1 MSRTSPPPAAPAPT
15 TTTTASAGPGA
26 PGGAAPSG
34 RVSRARRR
42 TLTPGARLALVS
54 AVVVVAS
61 ACFLLLFIRGGFEF
75 VIERRATMLGAMVI
89 AAFTQGV
96 ATVLFH
102 TVTNNRILTPSI
114 MGFDSLYTLMQTLMV
129 VVFGGEVLARTEG
142 LPKVVAQTLLMVA
155 FATLLYRWLFSGRF
169 GNLYV
174 LLLVGVVFG
183 MAFSSVST
191 FLQRL
196 LSPTDYDLLSTRL
209 FGRMSNVDA
218 DYLPFAAL
226 VCVAVGVVVWRR
238 RYRLDA
244 LTLGRDT
251 ATNLGIDHKREL
263 TIMLMLVALLISMS
277 TALVGPMTFFGFVVA
292 TLAYRVTGSHKHQFV
307 LPMAFLLGLATLV
320 VGQFVLQHVFYAAGL
335 LTVIIEFVGGIVFLF
350 LLLRRGAL

>member
-1 MSRTSPPPAAPAPT
+1 MSRTSPSPT
-15 TTTTASAGPGA
+15 LAETVALPGQDA
-26 PGGAAPSG
+26 RGAAPPSG
-34 RVSRARRR
+34 STPRARRR
-42 TLTPGARLALVS
+42 PLTPSARLALVS
-54 AVVVVAS
+54 AVVVVTS

-102 TVTNNRILTPSI
+102 SVTNNRILTPSI

-142 LPKVVAQTLLMVA
+142 LPKVIAQTLLMVA
-155 FATLLYRWLFSGRF
+155 FATVLYRWLFSGRF

-174 LLLVGVVFG
+174 LLLVGVVLG

-191 FLQRL
+191 FLQRM

-209 FGRMSNVDA
+209 FGRMNNVDA
-218 DYLPFAAL
+218 DYLPLAAL

-238 RYRLDA
+238 RFRLDA
-244 LTLGRDT
+244 LMLGRDT

-263 TIMLMLVALLISMS
+263 TILLVLVALLISMS

-292 TLAYRVTGSHKHQFV
+292 TLAYRLTGSHQHQFV

-320 VGQFVLQHVFYAAGL
+320 VGQFVMQHVFYAAGL

>member
-1 MSRTSPPPAAPAPT
+1 MSRTEVSPAVP
-15 TTTTASAGPGA
+15 TTASAEPGTR
-26 PGGAAPSG
+26 GDLAPSG
-34 RVSRARRR
+34 GTKQRARRR
-42 TLTPGARLALVS
+42 PLTPGVRLALVS
-54 AVVVVAS
+54 AVVVVAT

-142 LPKVVAQTLLMVA
+142 LPKVIAQTLLMVA

-174 LLLVGVVFG
+174 LLLVGVVLS

-218 DYLPFAAL
+218 DHLPFAVL
-226 VCVAVGVVVWRR
+226 VCVGVGVVVWRR
-238 RYRLDA
+238 RFRLDA
-244 LTLGRDT
+244 LMLGRDT

-263 TIMLMLVALLISMS
+263 TIVLILVALLISMS

-292 TLAYRVTGSHKHQFV
+292 TLAYRLTGSHQHQFV

-320 VGQFVLQHVFYAAGL
+320 VGQFVMQHVFYAAGL

>member
-1 MSRTSPPPAAPAPT
+1 MSRTSPSTVAEAT
-15 TTTTASAGPGA
+15 TTSAGPGA
-26 PGGAAPSG
+26 PGEVAPSG
-34 RVSRARRR
+34 HVPRARRR
-42 TLTPGARLALVS
+42 TLTPGMRLALVS
-54 AVVVVAS
+54 AIVVVAS

-75 VIERRATMLGAMVI
+75 VIERRATMLGAMVV

-142 LPKVVAQTLLMVA
+142 LPKVIAQTLLMVA
-155 FATLLYRWLFSGRF
+155 FATILYRWLFSGRF

-174 LLLVGVVFG
+174 LLLVGVVLG

-238 RYRLDA
+238 RFRLDA
-244 LTLGRDT
+244 LMLGRDT
-251 ATNLGIDHKREL
+251 ATNLGIDHRREL

-277 TALVGPMTFFGFVVA
+277 TALVGPMTFFGFVIA
-292 TLAYRVTGSHKHQFV
+292 TLAYRLTGSHQHQYV

-350 LLLRRGAL
+350 LLLRKGAL